1 MYQSQFP
8 MKIIADNLSD
18 NLPVKD
24 FEEHDSDQLNL
35 QQEEK
40 LE

>member
-1 MYQSQFP
+1 

-18 NLPVKD
+18 NLPVMD
-24 FEEHDSDQLNL
+24 FEEHDSDQWNL

-40 LE
+40 LERFL